1 MNGAVLVLIVALL
14 ASCSSDPERV
24 STAPSPSPSSVSSS
38 PAAVDPSPEPEV
50 FAPDPDAPIPT
61 WPAELAAE
69 LVTVTE
75 ALRGSIDQWTKVER
89 APRVLVLQALY
100 QQRIYG
106 TLARDADLRSRVL
119 DRLPQSLRGMA
130 RANSTAGA
138 KLVSLVTPI
147 SKPSAFRTARP
158 ERAEVLRGWFEEA
171 EARFGV
177 DWELL
182 AAVMY
187 VESKFGRVRSAS
199 TAGAQGPMQF
209 IPSTWAGYGLGG
221 DIHDPHDSI
230 LGAANYLHASGA
242 PDQERKALY
251 AYNHA
256 WEYVDAIQ
264 SYADQIRKDPRNYYA
279 YYHWQVFVLTTEGPV
294 RLTGPGR

>member
-1 MNGAVLVLIVALL
+1 MKAVVLVLAAALL
-14 ASCSSDPERV
+14 ASCSSDAERPT
-24 STAPSPSPSSVSSS
+24 TARVPSPASVA
-38 PAAVDPSPEPEV
+38 PTPVAVDPSPEPEA

-61 WPAELAAE
+61 KPADLAGA

-75 ALRGSIDQWTKVER
+75 ALRDSIDTWWKTER
-89 APRVLVLQALY
+89 APSALVLQALY

-106 TLARDADLRSRVL
+106 TLARDPRLRSRVL
-119 DRLPQSLRGMA
+119 DELPSWLRGPA
-130 RANSTAGA
+130 RANAVAGG

-147 SKPSAFRTARP
+147 TKPSAFRTARP
-158 ERAEVLRGWFEEA
+158 KAAEVLRRWFEAA

-209 IPSTWAGYGLGG
+209 LPSTWSGYGLGG
-221 DIHDPHDSI
+221 DIHDPRDAI
-230 LGAANYLHASGA
+230 MGAANYLHASGA
-242 PDQERKALY
+242 PDQDRKALY
-251 AYNHA
+251 AYNRA

-264 SYADQIRKDPRNYYA
+264 AYANQIRNDPRNYYA
-279 YYHWQVFVLTTEGPV
+279 YYHWQVFVLTTDGPV
-294 RLTGPGR
+294 RLTGPGL